1 MEGGDLIHPLMC
13 FINSLTKHWFPF
25 ESQSTEL
32 FPLFQFNKSEVSCL
46 MKKTKNFSDFKAYDN
61 LSRSSDNHETT

>member
-1 MEGGDLIHPLMC
+1 MEGGDLIHPFMC

-25 ESQSTEL
+25 ESQITEP
-32 FPLFQFNKSEVSCL
+32 FPQFQFNKSEVSYL
-46 MKKTKNFSDFKAYDN
+46 ENKAKNFSDFKAYDN